1 MEPIKVNNDLIEIA
15 VWHAIIDHQL
25 DLVNDA
31 LYRLLNI
38 EPEIIERIDEVKE
51 LRVKLYKTGKSF
63 VKNTKKK
70 EEDLF

>member
-1 MEPIKVNNDLIEIA
+1 MNNDLIEIT

-31 LYRLLNI
+31 LYRLLDI

-51 LRVKLYKTGKSF
+51 LRVKLYKAGKSF

>member
-1 MEPIKVNNDLIEIA
+1 MNNDLIEIA
-15 VWHAIIDHQL
+15 VYHAIIGHQL

-31 LYRLLNI
+31 LYRLLDI

>member
-1 MEPIKVNNDLIEIA
+1 MNNDLIEIA
-15 VWHAIIDHQL
+15 VYHAIIDHQL

-31 LYRLLNI
+31 LYRLLDI

>member
-1 MEPIKVNNDLIEIA
+1 MNNDLIEIA
-15 VWHAIIDHQL
+15 VYHAIIDHQL

-31 LYRLLNI
+31 LYRLLDI

-70 EEDLF
+70 RKIFLKTE

>member
-1 MEPIKVNNDLIEIA
+1 MNNDLIEIA

-31 LYRLLNI
+31 LYRLLDI

-51 LRVKLYKTGKSF
+51 LRVKLYKAGKSF

-70 EEDLF
+70 EEDLFWKSE

>member
-1 MEPIKVNNDLIEIA
+1 MNNDLIEIA
-15 VWHAIIDHQL
+15 VYHAIIDHQL

-31 LYRLLNI
+31 LLDI

>member
-1 MEPIKVNNDLIEIA
+1 MNNDLIEIA
-15 VWHAIIDHQL
+15 VYHAIIDHQL

-31 LYRLLNI
+31 LYRLLDI

-51 LRVKLYKTGKSF
+51 LRVKLYKAGKSF

>member
-1 MEPIKVNNDLIEIA
+1 MNNDLIEIA
-15 VWHAIIDHQL
+15 VYHAIIDHQL

-31 LYRLLNI
+31 LYRLLDI

-51 LRVKLYKTGKSF
+51 FRIKLYKAGKSF

>member
-1 MEPIKVNNDLIEIA
+1 MNNDLIEIA
-15 VWHAIIDHQL
+15 VYHAIIDHQL

-31 LYRLLNI
+31 LYRLLDI

-51 LRVKLYKTGKSF
+51 LRIKLYKAGKSF

-70 EEDLF
+70 EEDLFWKTE

>member
-1 MEPIKVNNDLIEIA
+1 MNNDLIEIA
-15 VWHAIIDHQL
+15 VYHAIIDHQL

-31 LYRLLNI
+31 LYRLLDI

-51 LRVKLYKTGKSF
+51 LRVKLYKAGKSF

-70 EEDLF
+70 EEDLFWKTE

>member
-1 MEPIKVNNDLIEIA
+1 MNNDLIKIA
-15 VWHAIIDHQL
+15 VYHAIIDHQL

-31 LYRLLNI
+31 LYRLLDI

-51 LRVKLYKTGKSF
+51 LRVKLYKAGKSF

>member
-1 MEPIKVNNDLIEIA
+1 MNNDLIEIA
-15 VWHAIIDHQL
+15 VYHAIIDHQL

-31 LYRLLNI
+31 LYRLLDI

-51 LRVKLYKTGKSF
+51 LRVKLYKAGKSF

-70 EEDLF
+70 EEDFF

>member
-1 MEPIKVNNDLIEIA
+1 MNNDLIEIA
-15 VWHAIIDHQL
+15 VYHAIIDHQL

-31 LYRLLNI
+31 LYRLLDI

-51 LRVKLYKTGKSF
+51 LRIKLYKAGKSF

>member
-1 MEPIKVNNDLIEIA
+1 MNNDLIEIA
-15 VWHAIIDHQL
+15 VYHAIIDHQL

-31 LYRLLNI
+31 LYRLLDI

-51 LRVKLYKTGKSF
+51 LRVKFYKAGKSF

>member
-1 MEPIKVNNDLIEIA
+1 MNNDLIEIA

-51 LRVKLYKTGKSF
+51 LRVKLYKAGKSI

>member
-1 MEPIKVNNDLIEIA
+1 MNNDLIEIA
-15 VWHAIIDHQL
+15 VYHAIIDHQL

-31 LYRLLNI
+31 LYRLLDI

-70 EEDLF
+70 EEDLFWKTE

>member
-1 MEPIKVNNDLIEIA
+1 MNNDLIEIA

-31 LYRLLNI
+31 LYRLLDI

-51 LRVKLYKTGKSF
+51 LRVKLYKAGKSF